1 MGPSIMVSGLVFGS
15 QRDRGKVYFLEVS
28 PPNKASQ
35 EPEVEISYCS
45 FGIIETPVEEK
56 PANWQR

>member
-1 MGPSIMVSGLVFGS
+1 MVSGLVFGS
-15 QRDRGKVYFLEVS
+15 QRDRGKVYVLEVS